1 LGVSEGEQGLTA
13 GERSDVATVSLPEGT
28 LSFEFV
34 PRGEGLARSFLRV
47 TPRNIKVDDASSKR
61 LSDAL
66 ASSGYTGI
74 LVQDTKRKLLA
85 RTLGP
90 QGWKVARAIE
100 PMVHSECSLVSAH
113 DIPLEENLCD
123 EQGCKLDMR
132 NTESMS
138 AMRISTCGRSAWAAY
153 TDDGLI
159 ARIVS
164 EGPRR
169 QGFFVAEQPEDV
181 FETADSLVRF
191 LSAAGKRWAVFSV
204 NMERFIR
211 QFHPVD
217 MWRMVLE
224 SPAPHQHS
232 AAPLS
237 SGNKKLAIQLFSDYY
252 DELPIQA
259 RFRIG
264 KFRSDRRFSVFVVD
278 GGFVIV
284 RLDGDV
290 GLIYDIYVTP
300 SKQGQGLG
308 GELMRCA
315 ITSLAGRASSVILH
329 TSFPRARRL
338 YEKFG
343 FKVTYQQLGVVLDE
357 LRLQPPRTG

>member
-1 LGVSEGEQGLTA
+1 VSEGEPGPTDA
-13 GERSDVATVSLPEGT
+13 VRSDVSALSMSEGDA
-28 LSFEFV
+28 SFEFM
-34 PRGEGLARSFLRV
+34 PLEDGLARAFFRV
-47 TPRNIKVDDASSKR
+47 APRNIKLGDDSSRR
-61 LSDAL
+61 LGEAL
-66 ASSGYTGI
+66 ASPGFRRI
-74 LVQDTKRKLLA
+74 QVQDTKRKLLS
-85 RTLGP
+85 RTLLP
-90 QGWKVARAIE
+90 QGWKVAKAIA

-123 EQGCKLDMR
+123 ETGCKLDLR

-138 AMRISTCGRSAWAAY
+138 AIRISTCGRSAWAAY
-153 TDDGLI
+153 TDEGHI

-169 QGFFVAEQPEDV
+169 QGFFVTEQPEDI

-191 LSAAGKRWAVFSV
+191 LVAAGKRWAVFSTG
-204 NMERFIR
+204 MGRFIR

-217 MWRMVLE
+217 MWRMVLG
-224 SPAPHQHS
+224 SPTQYQHS
-232 AAPLS
+232 VQPLS
-237 SGNKKLAIQLFSDYY
+237 SSNRREAVRLFSDYY
-252 DELPIQA
+252 DELPIQS
-259 RFRIG
+259 RFRMG
-264 KFRSDRRFSVFVVD
+264 RFRSDRRFSIFVAD

-308 GELMRCA
+308 AELMRCA
-315 ITSLAGRASSVILH
+315 LTSLAGRASSVILH

-343 FKVTYQQLGVVLDE
+343 FKVGYQQLGVVLDE
-357 LRLQPPRTG
+357 LQLQPPRTG